1 MHGGT
6 VPAYSR
12 PHEHERSR
20 DRVGKQAYRR
30 LRAKRDFF
38 RFLLVWAAVSAI
50 VIAVWALA
58 TPNTFFWPLFPIG
71 GMGIAAMFMAID
83 AFGPGTV
90 ITESAIDAEVQR
102 MNRRGGA

>member
-1 MHGGT
+1 MSMKD
-6 VPAYSR
+6 PATES
-12 PHEHERSR
+12 ERVR
-20 DRVGKQAYRR
+20 KQAYRR

-38 RFLLVWAAVSAI
+38 LLVWAADSEI

>member
-1 MHGGT
+1 MST
-6 VPAYSR
+6 QEPTTES
-12 PHEHERSR
+12 ERIR
-20 DRVGKQAYRR
+20 KQAYRR
-30 LRAKRDFF
+30 LRSRRDFK

-50 VIAVWALA
+50 VIAVWALTSPEA
-58 TPNTFFWPLFPIG
+58 FFWPLFPIG

-83 AFGPGTV
+83 AYGPGST